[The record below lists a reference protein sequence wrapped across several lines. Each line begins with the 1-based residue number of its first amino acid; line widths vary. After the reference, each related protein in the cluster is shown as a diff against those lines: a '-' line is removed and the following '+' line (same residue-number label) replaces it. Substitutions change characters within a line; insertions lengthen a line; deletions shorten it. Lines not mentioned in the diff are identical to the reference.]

1 MGNSIKGGRFRR
13 GLLQRGHSNEEKKNA
28 FKTKQVYETTAKW
41 ILLTVFP
48 TQPWAL
54 AGCPSAAFNEYDF
67 QKEQAHNAMKT
78 RYLSCALI
86 LTIKINNAESL
97 KKQRVAWT

>member
-1 MGNSIKGGRFRR
+1 M
-13 GLLQRGHSNEEKKNA
+13 QRGHSNEEKMNA

-54 AGCPSAAFNEYDF
+54 AGFPPAAFNEYDF
-67 QKEQAHNAMKT
+67 QKEHAHNVMKIG
-78 RYLSCALI
+78 YLSWALI
-86 LTIKINNAESL
+86 LTIKINNAENL
-97 KKQRVAWT
+97 KKHSIAWT